1 MYYSIFL
8 EEIKFAM
15 ASILFVLLL
24 KVILTTEKKNS
35 LSGRKMREECEN
47 KHKYLIL

>member
-1 MYYSIFL
+1 
-8 EEIKFAM
+8 M

-24 KVILTTEKKNS
+24 KVILTTEKKKNS

-47 KHKYLIL
+47 KHKYVIL